1 MNSALRSRTLVLG
14 FALVAGVGTL
24 VVANSAQAQDPG
36 TGAAAD
42 KDCPGVAA
50 ELGQTITCNFTVVNT
65 GDFPA
70 QVTALTE
77 QSPFPSGDM
86 VDISCTAGGTVI
98 SEGGTL
104 APDVACNGTFQV
116 TVGTDPAIC
125 NTNVLDRVGIELLYT
140 TGFPQPLTAGAFAT
154 HVTLIVCPGTT
165 PPTTP
170 PPTTPPPPP
179 PTTASRPRTPGHGR
193 AHNDPHR
200 TASNRNVVG
209 SHDRC
214 GGRHDGPR
222 RRGTTAQP
230 PPGVVAP
237 RQRRSSERSES
248 ARRSDVGLS
257 EVAEPTRN
265 RWCWRQSLRETRPPR
280 PPRRFRESAP
290 SGSRRYRVE
299 REVLGDRDRTGRD
312 DRRVRRR
319 SRCAHGTDNAQR
331 AVAAVI
337 ASSNG
342 TRSPC
347 GRPW

>member
-104 APDVACNGTFQV
+104 APDVACRDVPGHRRDQS
-116 TVGTDPAIC
+116 GDLQHECA
-125 NTNVLDRVGIELLYT
+125 RQVGIELLYT

-154 HVTLIVCPGTT
+154 HVTLIVCPADIEITKTADELCKVATRHLHFNICNVGDATVNRGSVT
-165 PPTTP
+165 DTCSATSPPR
-170 PPTTPPPPP
+170 
-179 PTTASRPRTPGHGR
+179 SRTPWR
-193 AHNDPHR
+193 R
-200 TASNRNVVG
+200 TSV
-209 SHDRC
+209 
-214 GGRHDGPR
+214 
-222 RRGTTAQP
+222 
-230 PPGVVAP
+230 
-237 RQRRSSERSES
+237 
-248 ARRSDVGLS
+248 
-257 EVAEPTRN
+257 
-265 RWCWRQSLRETRPPR
+265 
-280 PPRRFRESAP
+280 
-290 SGSRRYRVE
+290 
-299 REVLGDRDRTGRD
+299 
-312 DRRVRRR
+312 
-319 SRCAHGTDNAQR
+319 
-331 AVAAVI
+331 
-337 ASSNG
+337 
-342 TRSPC
+342 
-347 GRPW
+347 